1 LVSYQLRTSYLS
13 EVADG
18 VGERLITLND
28 NFLNTAP
35 FKAAGW
41 HSNPALIKR
50 THSPPIPTAI
60 ASEYFQ
66 AAPRSVGL
74 TLEDDPEEGGML
86 TGGGAD
92 TPGPGIATRRRR
104 ERRREQMEEDSSDL
118 SDDSDDEPD
127 QRAAQQIRFAKMPVR
142 NRSGSSPGQASTLR
156 QAQTMSSPRPAP
168 GARRGSQS
176 ALETVK
182 ERARRD
188 TVTSSEVSSDN
199 ELMESTAYRKQKEA
213 ARAAARSAKLQ
224 AKIAEEPDAGVGR
237 VQSEPLAEEEDDSD
251 LSDASSA
258 FVESVDSASILVDVE
273 NPILATS
280 PGQQVVG
287 TPPKQLL
294 RQSTIRRPPPVI
306 SPTSLEP
313 LPAPRPMSTIRP
325 LSMIQPRSLLS
336 ESLKAKNTKPAMPF
350 EKFATL
356 SGQGDPDPL
365 SLRIYVPFS
374 NTPSKPYEVLI
385 RKNIQEEDG
394 SFRPVTVAELIGLS
408 LWRYL
413 EEKLEPAIPT
423 DKLNV
428 NWWTLRMVD
437 GDEVDDDFPPLERKK
452 PVNAFATAN
461 NRAARSRGASK
472 TFDDFGLVQASADGF
487 EENQKLTPQFG
498 QQEVAAE
505 DTEERELTPKS
516 TPQPQLPAV
525 STPLVGPRLNPITN
539 TTFRV
544 ETAHADKPPPPAP
557 APVPA
562 SRGQQK
568 FLRVHIMSHDAAP
581 GQMVTVDV
589 TTDTYLAE
597 VLDMVCKKRQL
608 DKNSHVLKLPG
619 SGSVV
624 FVDRAV
630 SSIGNMT
637 DLELHRRRF
646 ATDGPLTITGSPI
659 GSSPKAH
666 VWESATA
673 QKKKKDKSAPHPLA
687 QEPVNLDEIGSSN
700 VSFKRYVVWKK
711 QTMRFVGN
719 ERLLTIDG
727 EYVYIQPSSGG
738 KPTRESGKT
747 TSVHFSNILN
757 CSISRKHPGTFKV
770 CYATLDIGQF
780 KDDSAN
786 ETGNSCIFSETMHPN
801 VLTTRQSRHRRRLKL
816 SLISRKALPRMPRT
830 RYPRQSWTFYAK
842 D

>member
-1 LVSYQLRTSYLS
+1 MSLIQVEDLVSYQLRTSYLS

-28 NFLNTAP
+28 SFLNTAP

-41 HSNPALIKR
+41 RPNPAIIKR

-74 TLEDDPEEGGML
+74 TLEDDVEEGGML
-86 TGGGAD
+86 TGAGGE

-104 ERRREQMEEDSSDL
+104 ERRREQLEEDDSSDL
-118 SDDSDDEPD
+118 SDESDEDAD

-142 NRSGSSPGQASTLR
+142 NRSGSSPIQNSTLR
-156 QAQTMSSPRPAP
+156 QTPTTSSPRAAP

-199 ELMESTAYRKQKEA
+199 EVEGSGIRRHREA
-213 ARAAARSAKLQ
+213 ARAAAKTARLHAR
-224 AKIAEEPDAGVGR
+224 IAEEPTQGVNR
-237 VQSEPLAEEEDDSD
+237 VQSDLLAEEEEDDSD
-251 LSDASSA
+251 LSDASS
-258 FVESVDSASILVDVE
+258 FVESVDSASILADVE
-273 NPILATS
+273 NPAVPAS

-294 RQSTIRRPPPVI
+294 RQSTIRRPPTAPQ
-306 SPTSLEP
+306 SSLLQA
-313 LPAPRPMSTIRP
+313 LPPPRPMSTIRP

-336 ESLKAKNTKPAMPF
+336 DAFKAKQTKPAMPF
-350 EKFATL
+350 EKFASL

-365 SLRIYVPFS
+365 SIRIYAPFS
-374 NTPSKPYEVLI
+374 KTSSKPFEVLI
-385 RKNIQEEDG
+385 RKNIQEKDG
-394 SFRPVTVAELIGLS
+394 SSTLRPVTVAELIGLS
-408 LWRYL
+408 LWRYH
-413 EEKLEPAIPT
+413 EEKLEPPIPN

-452 PVNAFATAN
+452 PVNSFTTAN
-461 NRAARSRGASK
+461 NRAARSRSASK
-472 TFDDFGLVQASADGF
+472 TYDDFGLVQASASGF
-487 EENQKLTPQFG
+487 EENQKLTPQFD
-498 QQEVAAE
+498 QQEVAEETTAE
-505 DTEERELTPKS
+505 VTPTD
-516 TPQPQLPAV
+516 TPQPQLPLP
-525 STPLVGPRLNPITN
+525 TPPARPRGNPITN
-539 TTFRV
+539 TTFRSD
-544 ETAHADKPPPPAP
+544 APADKPAAPAP
-557 APVPA
+557 APQSV
-562 SRGQQK
+562 SRGQRK
-568 FLRVHIMSHDAAP
+568 LLRVHIMSADVAP

-589 TTDTYLAE
+589 TTDMYLAE
-597 VLDMVCKKRQL
+597 VLDMVCKKRQI
-608 DKNSHVLKLPG
+608 DKNTHVLKLPG

-666 VWESATA
+666 VWDSNPAPA
-673 QKKKKDKSAPHPLA
+673 KKKKDKGAAPHPLA
-687 QEPVNLDEIGSSN
+687 QEAVKLDEAGSSD
-700 VSFKRYVVWKK
+700 VSLKRYVVWKK

-747 TSVHFSNILN
+747 SSVHFSNILGA
-757 CSISRKHPGTFKV
+757 SLSRKHPGTFKFYIFKDNATKRTDYETKTPQEAAEIV
-770 CYATLDIGQF
+770 QEIKKGVAPYAT
-780 KDDSAN
+780 S
-786 ETGNSCIFSETMHPN
+786 
-801 VLTTRQSRHRRRLKL
+801 
-816 SLISRKALPRMPRT
+816 
-830 RYPRQSWTFYAK
+830 
-842 D
+842 

>member
-1 LVSYQLRTSYLS
+1 MSLIQVEDLVSYQLRISYLG

-18 VGERLITLND
+18 VGERLISLND

-41 HSNPALIKR
+41 RTNPALIKR
-50 THSPPIPTAI
+50 THSPPIPTAT

-66 AAPRSVGL
+66 APPRFGL
-74 TLEDDPEEGGML
+74 TLEDDAEEGGML
-86 TGGGAD
+86 TGGGTE

-104 ERRREQMEEDSSDL
+104 ERRREREMEEDDSSDL
-118 SDDSDDEPD
+118 SDESDEESD
-127 QRAAQQIRFAKMPVR
+127 QRAAQQIRFAKMPLR
-142 NRSGSSPGQASTLR
+142 NRSGSSPIQSSQLR
-156 QAQTMSSPRPAP
+156 QTAVVSPQRQAP

-199 ELMESTAYRKQKEA
+199 EFDNSGYRKHKDA
-213 ARAAARSAKLQ
+213 ARAAARSARLQ
-224 AKIAEEPDAGVGR
+224 ARIAEEPAHGVER
-237 VQSEPLAEEEDDSD
+237 VRSEPLAEEEDDSD

-258 FVESVDSASILVDVE
+258 FVESVDSASILADVE
-273 NPILATS
+273 NTALPAS

-294 RQSTIRRPPPVI
+294 RQSTVRKPPTQPQPSI
-306 SPTSLEP
+306 SLV
-313 LPAPRPMSTIRP
+313 LPPPRPMSTLRP
-325 LSMIQPRSLLS
+325 MSMIQPRSLLGDA
-336 ESLKAKNTKPAMPF
+336 LKAKNTKPKMPL
-350 EKFATL
+350 EQFASL
-356 SGQGDPDPL
+356 SGKGDPDPL
-365 SLRIYVPFS
+365 SIRIYAPFS
-374 NTPSKPYEVLI
+374 KTSSKPFEVPI
-385 RKNIQEEDG
+385 RKNIQDPDG

-408 LWRYL
+408 LWRYH
-413 EEKLEPAIPT
+413 EEKLEPPIPL
-423 DKLNV
+423 DKQNV

-452 PVNAFATAN
+452 PVNSFTTAN
-461 NRAARSRGASK
+461 NRGGRSRGPAK
-472 TFDDFGLVQASADGF
+472 THDDFGLVQASQDSF
-487 EENQKLTPQFG
+487 EENQKLTPQFA
-498 QQEVAAE
+498 QEEVAVE
-505 DTEERELTPKS
+505 PVDEEATPKPTS
-516 TPQPQLPAV
+516 QLPPPPV
-525 STPLVGPRLNPITN
+525 PTRPRPNPITN
-539 TTFRV
+539 TMFRV
-544 ETAHADKPPPPAP
+544 ETVHADRPAAPEP

-562 SRGQQK
+562 SRGQK
-568 FLRVHIMSHDAAP
+568 KLLKIHIMSADVAP
-581 GQMVTVDV
+581 GQMLTLDV

-608 DKNSHVLKLPG
+608 DKNTHVLKLPV

-624 FVDRAV
+624 YVDRAV
-630 SSIGNMT
+630 SSIGNVT

-659 GSSPKAH
+659 GSSPKQHIWDNAL
-666 VWESATA
+666 AA
-673 QKKKKDKSAPHPLA
+673 QKKKKDKGAPHPLA
-687 QEPVNLDEIGSSN
+687 QEAMKLDEVGSSD
-700 VSFKRYVVWKK
+700 VSLKKFVVWKK

-757 CSISRKHPGTFKV
+757 CSTSRKHPGTFKLYV
-770 CYATLDIGQF
+770 F
-780 KDDSAN
+780 KDNSA
-786 ETGNSCIFSETMHPN
+786 
-801 VLTTRQSRHRRRLKL
+801 K
-816 SLISRKALPRMPRT
+816 RT
-830 RYPRQSWTFYAK
+830 DYEAK
-842 D
+842 SAQEAAEIVAEIKKGFAPYNKD

>member
-1 LVSYQLRTSYLS
+1 MVSYQLRTSYLS
-13 EVADG
+13 EISDG

-28 NFLNTAP
+28 KFLNTAP

-92 TPGPGIATRRRR
+92 TPGPGLATRRRR
-104 ERRREQMEEDSSDL
+104 ERRREQMEEDDSSDL

-142 NRSGSSPGQASTLR
+142 NRSGSSPNQSSTLR
-156 QAQTMSSPRPAP
+156 QTQTMSSPRPAP

-199 ELMESTAYRKQKEA
+199 EMAENTGFRRQREA
-213 ARAAARSAKLQ
+213 ARAAARSARLQ
-224 AKIAEEPDAGVGR
+224 AKIAEEPGGVDRMQG
-237 VQSEPLAEEEDDSD
+237 EPLAEEDDDSD

-258 FVESVDSASILVDVE
+258 FVESVDSSSILVDVE
-273 NPILATS
+273 NPVLPAS

-287 TPPKQLL
+287 TPPKNLL
-294 RQSTIRRPPPVI
+294 RQSTVRKPPTVT
-306 SPTSLEP
+306 SPTHLEP

-336 ESLKAKNTKPAMPF
+336 DAFKAKNTKPAMPF
-350 EKFATL
+350 EKFASL

-374 NTPSKPYEVLI
+374 NTPSKPFEVLM
-385 RKNIQEEDG
+385 RRNIQEEDG
-394 SFRPVTVAELIGLS
+394 PLRPATVAELIGLS
-408 LWRYL
+408 LWRYH
-413 EEKLEPAIPT
+413 EEKLEPPIPN

-437 GDEVDDDFPPLERKK
+437 GDEIDDDFPPLERKK
-452 PVNAFATAN
+452 PVSAFATAN
-461 NRAARSRGASK
+461 QRAARSRAASK
-472 TFDDFGLVQASADGF
+472 AFDDFGLVQASEEGF

-505 DTEERELTPKS
+505 DGGDAEEQELTPKN
-516 TPQPQLPAV
+516 TPTPQLPAMA
-525 STPLVGPRLNPITN
+525 TPPAGPRLNPITN

-544 ETAHADKPPPPAP
+544 ETAHADKPPAPAP
-557 APVPA
+557 APTPA
-562 SRGQQK
+562 NRGQQK

-597 VLDMVCKKRQL
+597 VLDMVCRKRQL

-624 FVDRAV
+624 LIDRAI

-659 GSSPKAH
+659 GSSPKTH
-666 VWESATA
+666 VWEAA
-673 QKKKKDKSAPHPLA
+673 VAQQKKKKDKSAPHPLA
-687 QEPVNLDEIGSSN
+687 QEAMKLDEIGSSN

-770 CYATLDIGQF
+770 CYTHAQVAL
-780 KDDSAN
+780 
-786 ETGNSCIFSETMHPN
+786 
-801 VLTTRQSRHRRRLKL
+801 RLL
-816 SLISRKALPRMPRT
+816 
-830 RYPRQSWTFYAK
+830 
-842 D
+842 